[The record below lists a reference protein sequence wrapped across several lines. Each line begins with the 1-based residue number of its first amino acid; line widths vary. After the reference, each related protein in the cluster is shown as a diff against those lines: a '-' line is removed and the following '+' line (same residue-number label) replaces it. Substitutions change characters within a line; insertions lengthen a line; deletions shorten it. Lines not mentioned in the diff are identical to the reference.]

1 MQAAPI
7 TRDTNLKA
15 TGAKRDRAATARIS
29 ENGSRAEQRLRWIR
43 HVGLKPPP
51 PDLGKDQEHS
61 KAFWEQ
67 AAPKNNV
74 IGIGGGR
81 NYTLYARA
89 TDHIE
94 GWIAGEPAPKPQ
106 GGALVT
112 YALIQTKPTARRS

>member
-1 MQAAPI
+1 M
-7 TRDTNLKA
+7 
-15 TGAKRDRAATARIS
+15 DRTCRVEA
-29 ENGSRAEQRLRWIR
+29 
-43 HVGLKPPP
+43 P

-67 AAPKNNV
+67 ATPKNNV

-94 GWIAGEPAPKPQ
+94 VWIAGEPAPKPQ

-112 YALIQTKPTARRS
+112 CALIQTKPTADVHTLEQLQSVHGRSQPTTAHDA